1 MQISSRFLTL
11 SAVVL
16 ALCAGRGAVLAQE
29 TQQAELQSWR
39 VAGWSFT
46 PGVAIGAGFDS
57 NVAIAGPDEFG
68 DTASDRLMRIEPFGQ
83 LEYFSPRT
91 TFSSGYRG
99 AMRRYFELSNLDGL
113 DHSLYATLRHRIS
126 RRVSFF
132 LDESFQR
139 APTTDALELNGVPF
153 QRIGTR
159 YNLLAGGVD
168 ARVTKSLDLAT
179 GYEISHADFVGDAP
193 TLNDG
198 IVQRVHGSLSHRI
211 DTRASVGGEYGVRY
225 ADLNAG
231 ASRFL
236 FQNAGGVLQ
245 FRTGEHTTLDFA
257 GGLTHVVDRSRDET
271 RSGPYVRAA
280 IVHHA
285 ARAVV
290 GGEYQR
296 SYSPSFALSGAQRS
310 HEVRGYVN
318 MPFRQNRFYVQESAT
333 FRRGDPFTALEP
345 ALDSIWVRSTVGY
358 ALRRWLRLEGHHQFT
373 SQDNRRAGGRVTRHV
388 AGVQMVVSEPMRIR

>member
-1 MQISSRFLTL
+1 MQVSSRVLVL

-16 ALCAGRGAVLAQE
+16 ALGAGRAGVLAQE
-29 TQQAELQSWR
+29 AQQSELQSWR
-39 VAGWSFT
+39 VSGWSFT
-46 PGVAIGAGFDS
+46 PGVAVGAGYDS

-68 DTASDRLMRIEPFGQ
+68 NTASDRLMRIEPFGQ
-83 LEYFSPRT
+83 LEFFSPRT
-91 TFSSGYRG
+91 SFSSGYRG
-99 AMRRYFELSNLDGL
+99 ALRRYFEFSDLDGL
-113 DHSLYATLRHRIS
+113 DHSLYATLRHRIT

-139 APTTDALELNGVPF
+139 APTTDSLELNGLPF

-168 ARVTKSLDLAT
+168 ARVTKSLDLTT
-179 GYEISHADFVGDAP
+179 GYEISHADFVGESP

-198 IVQRVHGSLSHRI
+198 VVQRVHGALTHRI
-211 DTRASVGGEYGVRY
+211 GARASVGGEYGVRY

-236 FQNAGGVLQ
+236 FQNAGGVVQ
-245 FRTGEHTTLDFA
+245 FRSGEHTTLDFA
-257 GGLTHVVDRSRDET
+257 GGLTHVVDQVRNDT
-271 RSGPYVRAA
+271 RTGPYVRAA

-290 GGEYQR
+290 GAEYQR

-318 MPFRQNRFYVQESAT
+318 MPFRRNRLYVQESGS
-333 FRRGDPFTALEP
+333 FRRADPFSVLEP
-345 ALDSIWVRSTVGY
+345 ALDSMWLRSTLGY

-373 SQDNRRAGGRVTRHV
+373 AQDNQLAGGRVTRHV